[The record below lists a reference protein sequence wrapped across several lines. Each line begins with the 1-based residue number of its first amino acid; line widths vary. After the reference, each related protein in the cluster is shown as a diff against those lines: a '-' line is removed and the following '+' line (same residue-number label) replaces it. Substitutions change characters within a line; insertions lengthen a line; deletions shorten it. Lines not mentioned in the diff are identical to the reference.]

1 MTLSVETPR
10 MEQVGY
16 GYAQVGGTPVMIMM
30 MYEL

>member
-1 MTLSVETPR
+1 